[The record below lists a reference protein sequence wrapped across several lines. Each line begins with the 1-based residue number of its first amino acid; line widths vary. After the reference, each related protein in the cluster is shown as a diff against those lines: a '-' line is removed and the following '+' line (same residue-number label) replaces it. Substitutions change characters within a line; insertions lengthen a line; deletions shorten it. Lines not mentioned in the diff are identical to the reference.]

1 MTRLKPFSGVL
12 FLLAFLYPAFA
23 AEKPGNSESITPG
36 SYQIRNQKYGDLLR
50 PEDANSAD
58 GTRIVLYPGQPWKC
72 MTWKFNSGA
81 ASTFHLQ
88 NHFTSKTFAAAGSE
102 KAEQPVVQVPL
113 SKGAGERPT
122 WKFSKLDDAYKITD
136 AKSGKALTARK
147 NGDTVVIFVAP
158 WEDKPEQKWEVL
170 KIDPKQLTM

>member
-1 MTRLKPFSGVL
+1 
-12 FLLAFLYPAFA
+12 
-23 AEKPGNSESITPG
+23 
-36 SYQIRNQKYGDLLR
+36 
-50 PEDANSAD
+50 
-58 GTRIVLYPGQPWKC
+58 

-88 NHFTSKTFAAAGSE
+88 NHFTSKTFAVAASE
-102 KAEQPVVQVPL
+102 KAEQPVIQVPL
-113 SKGAGERPT
+113 SKGAGDRPK
-122 WKFSKLDDAYKITD
+122 WKFSKLDGGAYKITD

-158 WEDKPEQKWEVL
+158 WENNPEQKWEAL